1 MTVKQQRG
9 ANRVEANEEESSVP
23 APNSL
28 DGSADGST
36 RRLDAATTAAP
47 MAAHEK
53 IYGRKAALATLRAL
67 KI

>member
-1 MTVKQQRG
+1 LTIRLVT
-9 ANRVEANEEESSVP
+9 
-23 APNSL
+23 

-53 IYGRKAALATLRAL
+53 IYGRKAALATLRMRMDDIARIAHGPRDRKDL
-67 KI
+67 GAVLR